1 VIAESLE
8 GDREDDLS
16 WCRLHQLQ
24 AYLHLVGELTA
35 AADASLRLGLARA
48 QAMDD
53 GYEEERLLCA
63 ICELA
68 QWAPRTV
75 AAGLELCAALDRR
88 FADNR
93 ALLVPVL
100 LTRAHLTA
108 IAGDVDGGRRVL
120 ATARGYAGDL
130 HLDLAHAA
138 VMELS
143 GLLESLAGAHDKA
156 ERYLRQSL
164 NVLRSARSAPDTQN
178 TEVAIARELFEQGE
192 VAAAERALDEIEID
206 DEATSLRARIAAAV
220 LHAKIASA
228 REQHDE
234 AVAAA
239 RRAQELSTGI
249 DDLCLIGE
257 TLFDLAVVL
266 ARAGMGPEAAAEGLS
281 ALWRFEAKGAT
292 LLAGRVRAWLADLAR
307 PPGTTTG

>member
-1 VIAESLE
+1 
-8 GDREDDLS
+8 
-16 WCRLHQLQ
+16 
-24 AYLHLVGELTA
+24 
-35 AADASLRLGLARA
+35 
-48 QAMDD
+48 
-53 GYEEERLLCA
+53 
-63 ICELA
+63 
-68 QWAPRTV
+68 V

-100 LTRAHLTA
+100 LTRAYLTA

-120 ATARGYAGDL
+120 ATARDYTGDL

-164 NVLRSARSAPDTQN
+164 SVLRSARSAPDTQN
-178 TEVAIARELFEQGE
+178 TEVAIARELFEQGQL
-192 VAAAERALDEIEID
+192 AAAERALDEVGLD
-206 DEATSLRARIAAAV
+206 DEAASLRARVAAGALRARIA
-220 LHAKIASA
+220 SA
-228 REQHDE
+228 RERHDE

-239 RRAQELSTGI
+239 RRAQALSTGI
-249 DDLCLIGE
+249 DDPCLVGE

-266 ARAGMGPEAAAEGLS
+266 AGAGRAAEAAAEGAQ
-281 ALWRFEAKGAT
+281 ALRKFDPKGAT
-292 LLAGRVRAWLADLAR
+292 LLAGRVRGWLAAPAR
-307 PPGTTTG
+307 APGTTTG

>member
-1 VIAESLE
+1 MIEESLE
-8 GDREDDLS
+8 DDREDNVS

-24 AYLHLVGELTA
+24 AYLHLVGELAA
-35 AADASLRLGLARA
+35 AADRSLRLGLARA
-48 QAMDD
+48 RAMDD

-68 QWAPRTV
+68 QWAPRPV

-88 FADNR
+88 FAGNR

-108 IAGDVDGGRRVL
+108 IAGDVDGARRIL
-120 ATARGYAGDL
+120 ATARDYTGDL

-164 NVLRSARSAPDTQN
+164 SVLRSARSAPDTQN
-178 TEVAIARELFEQGE
+178 TEVAIARELFEQGQ
-192 VAAAERALDEIEID
+192 VAAAERALEEVEMD
-206 DEATSLRARIAAAV
+206 DEAASLRARIAAEA
-220 LHAKIASA
+220 LHARIASV
-228 REQHDE
+228 RERHDD

-249 DDLCLIGE
+249 DDLCLSGE

-266 ARAGMGPEAAAEGLS
+266 AKAGMAAEAAVES
-281 ALWRFEAKGAT
+281 VNALRKFEAKGAT
-292 LLAGRVRAWLADLAR
+292 LLAGRVREWLADLAL